1 MSLAKKFLVVVL
13 SSILF
18 IALTNIVGFYI
29 FYSAYLKVFL
39 AEKINAKSEITLEYI
54 NDIVLKSKVDKQAS
68 EIDDLFNDASINFFE
83 KL

>member
-18 IALTNIVGFYI
+18 IAITNILWFYL

-39 AEKINAKSEITLEYI
+39 AEKIKAKSEITLEYI
-54 NDIVLKSKVDKQAS
+54 NDIVL
-68 EIDDLFNDASINFFE
+68 
-83 KL
+83 